1 MNIDGLITQINE
13 LTKDLEKLETRVDDE
28 YLTKEDILEEYVTYD
43 YLINDIS
50 LVDLTGVNDI
60 FEEYKLEIEIYLQE
74 NLDNI
79 ETNLNDIVL
88 LMENT
93 NNKID
98 NMVSKEGLE
107 ILENNVKNIEDQSFS
122 VDQAEDLIQRVDDM
136 KGNKMDI
143 NNYNSLID
151 RINDLSSN
159 YINISDVASWLD
171 YIENVI
177 NIQNENIVENIE
189 NSLTDIVVDVI
200 INNLLISED
209 ATFEYEETPNN
220 KIETSLK
227 QAILNSS
234 VIKDIKSDIEKLK

>member
-1 MNIDGLITQINE
+1 MAEQGLIEQIAT
-13 LTKDLEKLETRVDDE
+13 LTLDLENLETRIDNE

-136 KGNKMDI
+136 EGKKMDM

-159 YINISDVASWLD
+159 YININDVSSWLD

-177 NIQNENIVENIE
+177 NIQNENIVDNIK

-200 INNLLISED
+200 INNLLISAD

-234 VIKDIKSDIEKLK
+234 VIKNIKSDIEKLG